1 MTVPT
6 AADLKTR
13 YPAFTAVVD
22 ATVDYWIN
30 DGLRFVTDAWGADD
44 YAVGL
49 MAYAA
54 HNMAL
59 QGLGTA
65 AVSGAGV
72 TSFKSGTFAATIS
85 DAQANAKG
93 YAATRYGQEFAAI
106 QRRYN
111 AGPRYIMT
119 GVL

>member
-1 MTVPT
+1 MTLPT

-13 YPAFTAVVD
+13 YPAFAAVPD
-22 ATVDYWIN
+22 ATVEYWID
-30 DGLRFVTDAWGADD
+30 DGQRFVRDSWNADD

-49 MAYAA
+49 MSYAA
-54 HNMAL
+54 HNLAL
-59 QGLGTA
+59 QGYGTA
-65 AVSGAGV
+65 AASGAGV

-85 DAQANAKG
+85 ETQANAKG
-93 YAATRYGQEFAAI
+93 YAATSYGQEFAAI

>member
-1 MTVPT
+1 MTPPT
-6 AADLKTR
+6 AAQLKTR
-13 YPAFTAVVD
+13 YPAFAAVPD

-30 DGLRFVTDAWGADD
+30 DGLRFVRDTWNADD

-49 MAYAA
+49 MSYAA

-59 QGLGTA
+59 QGYGTGSA
-65 AVSGAGV
+65 SGAGV

-93 YAATRYGQEFAAI
+93 YSVTRYGQEFAAI
-106 QRRYN
+106 QRRYTL
-111 AGPRYIMT
+111 GVRYIMT